1 MNLERLD
8 EENLILKN
16 HLKEARVSLKLSQ
29 ADLARMVGVSR
40 NTISAIET
48 GHFSPTARLAF
59 ILCIALNTKFED
71 LFYF

>member
-1 MNLERLD
+1 MNELD
-8 EENLILKN
+8 ERKMVLKT
-16 HLKEARVSLKLSQ
+16 HLREVRARQKLSQ
-29 ADLARMVGVSR
+29 AELARMVGVSR

-59 ILCIALNTKFED
+59 ILCQALNIKFED

>member
-1 MNLERLD
+1 MNELD
-8 EENLILKN
+8 ERKMVLKT
-16 HLKEARVSLKLSQ
+16 HLREVRARQKLSQ
-29 ADLARMVGVSR
+29 AELARMVGVSR